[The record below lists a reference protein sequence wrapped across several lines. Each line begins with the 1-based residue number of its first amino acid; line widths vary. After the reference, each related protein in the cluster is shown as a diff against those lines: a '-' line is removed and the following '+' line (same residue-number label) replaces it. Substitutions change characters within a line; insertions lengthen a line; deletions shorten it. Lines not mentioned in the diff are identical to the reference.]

1 MRIALL
7 LGTLAAA
14 AFTSAQPGLA
24 AYEGPWCAHRLLG
37 AGFVEN
43 HCSMRTYEMCREY
56 IFATGGA
63 WCTQNPRYQGP
74 PEDFRPRKTKRP
86 PR

>member
-7 LGTLAAA
+7 LGTAAVLY
-14 AFTSAQPGLA
+14 SAQPSLA

-37 AGFVEN
+37 GGFVEN
-43 HCSMRTYEMCREY
+43 HCSMQSYEMCRQY

-63 WCTQNPRYQGP
+63 WCTQNPRYVGP
-74 PEDFRPRKTKRP
+74 PENAKPRKAKRRP
-86 PR
+86 Q